1 MYCYDFGDFAALYHK
16 QRAPGVNPFV
26 DCAGGGHHHG
36 GDRGMRERQ
45 IKRAPEGV
53 IKGLFRFTDIYVKL
67 QVKYSTEKEK
77 RK

>member
-26 DCAGGGHHHG
+26 DCAGGGHRHG

-53 IKGLFRFTDIYVKL
+53 IIGAL
-67 QVKYSTEKEK
+67 STYRYLCEVTS
-77 RK
+77 

>member
-1 MYCYDFGDFAALYHK
+1 MHGHDQRDLAALYHK

-26 DCAGGGHHHG
+26 DCAGGGHRHG

-53 IKGLFRFTDIYVKL
+53 IRGLSRLTDIYVML
-67 QVKYSTEKEK
+67 QAKYSTEKGK